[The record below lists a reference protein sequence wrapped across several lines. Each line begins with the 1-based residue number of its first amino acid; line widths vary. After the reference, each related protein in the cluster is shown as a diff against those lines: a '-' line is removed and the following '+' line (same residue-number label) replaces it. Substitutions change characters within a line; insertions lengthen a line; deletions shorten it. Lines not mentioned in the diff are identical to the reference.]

1 MAQNV
6 CQYIESEIFDNIP
19 YNYITFT
26 REQSTGSTTLK
37 YREKKFIIDAPIG
50 CGKSSAVCKWIFKTV
65 LNQNGSSICS
75 RDNQEYPAESK
86 FILIVPTINIA
97 SEFYNKIYRDIILL
111 NNVGESEMNKYL
123 TLCIKDGAFDEFKK
137 AFTKNVKIII
147 TTYSTA
153 SRCLG
158 SLVECSYHSRRDK
171 DSVDNKQSLAASDDI
186 DLDNYTLI
194 IDEAHLLLNN
204 IPLIEIIRDFNN
216 VGLLSAT
223 INDIAGLSVFKDYRI
238 IKPDVKTQYNRNI
251 FIHQLGNKQEEISAS
266 KAGVSFRAE
275 GNFVEQII
283 ELIRKEKPNY
293 DKILIK
299 IEDKNEGMLM
309 KNAILADSD
318 FSAAIYN
325 GDKKEVSIDENGKI
339 YDILNK
345 NREIDVIIATST
357 IQAGQSLKENILQVF
372 IQTPLDTVS
381 SVEQFIGRNR
391 LNNSTTHLFLNIV
404 DSEKK
409 QCKVRQSLNRYE
421 YRLNKLRANT
431 WNNMTIDSWC
441 KVLKKLGKVKVR
453 LPAESSVN
461 LQQQNVLEI
470 VNGTIP
476 DDKNLVSKNKPNKYL
491 GEGGSFAKQESLKE
505 PGTNFQSAIEPPLQ
519 RVLQSRP
526 KDLATQLECICENIS
541 ERNFAG
547 KQINKEFKGLKN
559 LYKYYGFK
567 KPPENFKIV
576 MSKRIVDDK
585 RVRMYKLVEIERQD
599 IEKQEIQDSSF
610 AAQSCQRQKEQISED
625 GHLTLN
631 SKELNIIFKGKK
643 ALYKYYDIKECPQ
656 GYTIQTK
663 TLNEAGKRT
672 RAYWLS
678 AAMQTGTSFP
688 ACEATKLTTAKL
700 GPTELAK
707 I

>member
-1 MAQNV
+1 MDSIKEND
-6 CQYIESEIFDNIP
+6 IIIRNIII
-19 YNYITFT
+19 YYQIYITFT

-50 CGKSSAVCKWIFKTV
+50 CGKSSAVCKWIYKTV
-65 LNQNGSSICS
+65 LNHNGSSICS
-75 RDNQEYPAESK
+75 RDSQEYPAESK

-97 SEFYNKIYRDIILL
+97 SEFYNKIYRDVILL
-111 NNVGESEMNKYL
+111 NDVGESEMNKYL

-158 SLVECSYHSRRDK
+158 SLVECSYQSRMDK

-194 IDEAHLLLNN
+194 IDQAHLLLNN

-216 VGLLSAT
+216 VGLLFAT

-238 IKPDVKTQYNRNI
+238 IKPDEKTQYNRNI

-266 KAGVSFRAE
+266 KAGVSLRAE
-275 GNFVEQII
+275 GNFAEQII
-283 ELIRKEKPNY
+283 ELIRKENPNY

-299 IEDKNEGMLM
+299 IEDKNEGMLLR
-309 KNAILADSD
+309 NALLADSD

-325 GDKKEVSIDENGKI
+325 GDKKEASIDENGKI

-391 LNNSTTHLFLNIV
+391 LNNSTTRLFLNIV
-404 DSEKK
+404 DSEKR
-409 QCKVRQSLNRYE
+409 QCKVRQSLNRQE

-431 WNNMTIDSWC
+431 WNIVTIDSWC
-441 KVLKKLGKVKVR
+441 KVLIKLGKVKER

-461 LQQQNVLEI
+461 IQQQNVLEI
-470 VNGTIP
+470 VNDTIP
-476 DDKNLVSKNKPNKYL
+476 DDKNLVSKNTPNKYL

-505 PGTNFQSAIEPPLQ
+505 PGTNFQSAEEPPLQ
-519 RVLQSRP
+519 GV
-526 KDLATQLECICENIS
+526 LATQLECICENIS

-567 KPPENFKIV
+567 KPPENYKIV
-576 MSKRIVDDK
+576 MPKLIADDK

-599 IEKQEIQDSSF
+599 IVKQEIQDSSF
-610 AAQSCQRQKEQISED
+610 ASQSYQ
-625 GHLTLN
+625 
-631 SKELNIIFKGKK
+631 
-643 ALYKYYDIKECPQ
+643 
-656 GYTIQTK
+656 
-663 TLNEAGKRT
+663 GKRNKSQ
-672 RAYWLS
+672 R
-678 AAMQTGTSFP
+678 MV
-688 ACEATKLTTAKL
+688 
-700 GPTELAK
+700 

>member
-299 IEDKNEGMLM
+299 IEDKNEGMLL

-610 AAQSCQRQKEQISED
+610 AA
-625 GHLTLN
+625 
-631 SKELNIIFKGKK
+631 
-643 ALYKYYDIKECPQ
+643 
-656 GYTIQTK
+656 
-663 TLNEAGKRT
+663 
-672 RAYWLS
+672 
-678 AAMQTGTSFP
+678 
-688 ACEATKLTTAKL
+688 
-700 GPTELAK
+700 
-707 I
+707 

>member
-1 MAQNV
+1 M
-6 CQYIESEIFDNIP
+6 
-19 YNYITFT
+19 
-26 REQSTGSTTLK
+26 
-37 YREKKFIIDAPIG
+37 
-50 CGKSSAVCKWIFKTV
+50 
-65 LNQNGSSICS
+65 
-75 RDNQEYPAESK
+75 
-86 FILIVPTINIA
+86 
-97 SEFYNKIYRDIILL
+97 
-111 NNVGESEMNKYL
+111 
-123 TLCIKDGAFDEFKK
+123 
-137 AFTKNVKIII
+137 
-147 TTYSTA
+147 
-153 SRCLG
+153 
-158 SLVECSYHSRRDK
+158 
-171 DSVDNKQSLAASDDI
+171 
-186 DLDNYTLI
+186 
-194 IDEAHLLLNN
+194 
-204 IPLIEIIRDFNN
+204 
-216 VGLLSAT
+216 
-223 INDIAGLSVFKDYRI
+223 
-238 IKPDVKTQYNRNI
+238 
-251 FIHQLGNKQEEISAS
+251 
-266 KAGVSFRAE
+266 
-275 GNFVEQII
+275 EQII

-299 IEDKNEGMLM
+299 IEDKNEGMLL

-547 KQINKEFKGLKN
+547 KQINKELKGLKN

>member
-567 KPPENFKIV
+567 KPPENFK
-576 MSKRIVDDK
+576 
-585 RVRMYKLVEIERQD
+585 L
-599 IEKQEIQDSSF
+599 
-610 AAQSCQRQKEQISED
+610 
-625 GHLTLN
+625 
-631 SKELNIIFKGKK
+631 
-643 ALYKYYDIKECPQ
+643 
-656 GYTIQTK
+656 
-663 TLNEAGKRT
+663 
-672 RAYWLS
+672 
-678 AAMQTGTSFP
+678 
-688 ACEATKLTTAKL
+688 
-700 GPTELAK
+700 
-707 I
+707 

>member
-610 AAQSCQRQKEQISED
+610 AA
-625 GHLTLN
+625 
-631 SKELNIIFKGKK
+631 
-643 ALYKYYDIKECPQ
+643 
-656 GYTIQTK
+656 
-663 TLNEAGKRT
+663 
-672 RAYWLS
+672 
-678 AAMQTGTSFP
+678 
-688 ACEATKLTTAKL
+688 
-700 GPTELAK
+700 
-707 I
+707 

>member
-50 CGKSSAVCKWIFKTV
+50 CGKSSAVCKWIYKTV

-111 NNVGESEMNKYL
+111 NDIGECEMNKYL
-123 TLCIKDGAFDEFKK
+123 TLCIRDGAFDEFKK

-158 SLVECSYHSRRDK
+158 SLVELSYQSRRDK

-266 KAGVSFRAE
+266 KAGVSFRAGNKVPVCETAE
-275 GNFVEQII
+275 GNFAEQII
-283 ELIRKEKPNY
+283 ELIQKEKPNY

-299 IEDKNEGMLM
+299 IEDKNEGMLL
-309 KNAILADSD
+309 KKAILADSD
-318 FSAAIYN
+318 FSVAIYN
-325 GDKKEVSIDENGKI
+325 GDKKEVIVDENGKI

-357 IQAGQSLKENILQVF
+357 IQAGQSLKENILQIF

-404 DSEKK
+404 DSEKR
-409 QCKVRQSLNRYE
+409 QCKVRQSLSRYE

-441 KVLKKLGKVKVR
+441 KVLKKLGKV
-453 LPAESSVN
+453 SVTVKIHMEN
-461 LQQQNVLEI
+461 LAQ
-470 VNGTIP
+470 
-476 DDKNLVSKNKPNKYL
+476 
-491 GEGGSFAKQESLKE
+491 
-505 PGTNFQSAIEPPLQ
+505 
-519 RVLQSRP
+519 P
-526 KDLATQLECICENIS
+526 KDTSKQATIASVEGNVKNNKVAVENPS
-541 ERNFAG
+541 KFSG
-547 KQINKEFKGLKN
+547 KQINKEFNGLKK

-567 KPPENFKIV
+567 KPPANYKII
-576 MSKRIVDDK
+576 MTKRLVDDK
-585 RVRMYKLVEIERQD
+585 RVRMYKLIEIEQQQ
-599 IEKQEIQDSSF
+599 IEQEI
-610 AAQSCQRQKEQISED
+610 EQQQIEQPVNESDLIDQFGSTQLCCDNETAKPILD
-625 GHLTLN
+625 K
-631 SKELNIIFKGKK
+631 KELNKIFKGKK
-643 ALYKYYDIKECPQ
+643 ELYKYYDINECPQ
-656 GYTIQTK
+656 GYIIQTK
-663 TLNEAGKRT
+663 TLNEGGKRI

-678 AAMQTGTSFP
+678 
-688 ACEATKLTTAKL
+688 KLL
-700 GPTELAK
+700 
-707 I
+707 